1 MPMTRIKSIITQY
14 LKESPDEHGR
24 LTQLRDL
31 LEHCPN
37 DEDLASRKNY
47 VGHITASGFVV
58 SRCRTKVLRLNH
70 KKLGIYLQ
78 PGGHFQSGDPSLL
91 ATARRK
97 IAEETGLSS
106 LDYLAS
112 HFEDEIPI
120 DIDTHYINATD
131 SEPRHFH
138 HDFRYLFLCEDE
150 ECKVVINEEKFQDYK
165 WGDINELLRMQTFS
179 TLKQKIEKTLSGEFR
194 PKVFFDR
201 LSKQLQIPA
210 GANTIVVTHLLQD
223 AQVYL
228 RTLDKVSHILSV
240 IPNQ

>member
-1 MPMTRIKSIITQY
+1 MPMIRIKSIITQY
-14 LKESPDEHGR
+14 IKESRDEHDQ

-37 DEDLASRKNY
+37 DEDLVSRKNY

-78 PGGHFQSGDPSLL
+78 PVGHFQSGDPSLL
-91 ATARRK
+91 AAARRK
-97 IAEETGLSS
+97 IAEEAGLSS

-138 HDFRYLFLCEDE
+138 HDFRYLFLCEDKE
-150 ECKVVINEEKFQDYK
+150 GKVVINEEKFQDYK

-179 TLKQKIEKTLSGEFR
+179 TL
-194 PKVFFDR
+194 
-201 LSKQLQIPA
+201 
-210 GANTIVVTHLLQD
+210 
-223 AQVYL
+223 
-228 RTLDKVSHILSV
+228 
-240 IPNQ
+240 